1 MIEALCASWIDES
14 PQWNLICFEVV
25 HNNVF
30 CIYYNELNLR
40 FLKVVNTAHQNSCVL
55 QVFSL

>member
-25 HNNVF
+25 HN
-30 CIYYNELNLR
+30 
-40 FLKVVNTAHQNSCVL
+40 SVL
-55 QVFSL
+55 HV